1 MDNTLYDA
9 LFSYA
14 AQYRIPL
21 FLADAQQEL
30 QDQQHMADHALDAL
44 RALDGPVSA
53 LADRVEEGLQSAA
66 QLNGR
71 GCFLAGLAM
80 GLELGRLAR

>member
-1 MDNTLYDA
+1 MDHSLYDA

-14 AQYRIPL
+14 AQHRVAL
-21 FLADAQQEL
+21 FLTDVEEEL
-30 QDQQHMADHALDAL
+30 RDQQHMADHALAAL
-44 RALDGPVSA
+44 RAMDGPVSA

-66 QLNGR
+66 HLNGR